1 MTARV
6 RPARL
11 ALLTLAC
18 AVLIGGCAASERQRP
33 IQTSRVATSGN
44 TLEATRKQLEGR
56 WTLVSLEYAAPDGRK
71 TAVEGTAGTLT
82 ATNGATVDA
91 RLDAMIVAA
100 QTLYPTVDHPGARQ
114 CELIV
119 KGNIAGEPHGWLMN
133 SVSGAFLPDRAADPT
148 RTDAQLRALASTAG
162 QELTYTCVPPGS
174 GVRMGI
180 DRDLDGI
187 LDGIVYAGMVGIG
200 FSLVVV
206 GVAAMNLVLDFDFIE
221 RGAEVGAP
229 KYMEW
234 YGAFGLIV
242 TLAWLYLELLR
253 LLSKLQERR

>member
-82 ATNGATVDA
+82 ADGFGNLSIEYRLSDSGLKALDTLGFKTPSPVISTTGRSVINVDQKSIVYVDDKA
-91 RLDAMIVAA
+91 QPFDPKVAA
-100 QTLYPTVDHPGARQ
+100 ARQ
-114 CELIV
+114 NPFALERTRYYDFGADGLLTLKTTHDDGKDAAV
-119 KGNIAGEPHGWLMN
+119 SRWKKG
-133 SVSGAFLPDRAADPT
+133 
-148 RTDAQLRALASTAG
+148 
-162 QELTYTCVPPGS
+162 
-174 GVRMGI
+174 
-180 DRDLDGI
+180 
-187 LDGIVYAGMVGIG
+187 
-200 FSLVVV
+200 
-206 GVAAMNLVLDFDFIE
+206 
-221 RGAEVGAP
+221 
-229 KYMEW
+229 
-234 YGAFGLIV
+234 
-242 TLAWLYLELLR
+242 
-253 LLSKLQERR
+253 